1 MSVSFSSS
9 NTSSAPALS
18 IYYMVLNCKNFTDG
32 EIQFIAFIA
41 TNILFLLPLYIIVLY
56 LLVQQWRQQQKC
68 STALSHS
75 DHFTCHMVLMELIG
89 VIGSISFF
97 CGIHI
102 DLSQLKAVGFF
113 LLSIGLNGQAF
124 LHFLTCFERYLAVV
138 HPITYR
144 SLRNSKGI
152 QIRNVT
158 SGISWLLSFAIQGF
172 LFLENLSLYGIVGV
186 LYLVVSIANVSFC
199 SFSVLLVL
207 ICPGPGEG
215 GGNRNKID
223 KTKQRAFFTIT
234 AILVVLFI
242 KFIGYLVS
250 NQTITSK
257 QEAQNAVC
265 GAIGAALWFSLPS
278 SLVLPLLYLHRA
290 GKLGCMNNHETKS
303 IHD

>member
-18 IYYMVLNCKNFTDG
+18 VYYMVLNCKNFTDG
-32 EIQFIAFIA
+32 EIQFIPFIA
-41 TNILFLLPLYIIVLY
+41 INILFLLPLYIIILY
-56 LLVQQWRQQQKC
+56 LLVRQWRQQQKC

-89 VIGSISFF
+89 VIGSIAFF

-102 DLSQLKAVGFF
+102 DLSQSKAVGTF
-113 LLSIGLNGQAF
+113 LLFIGLNGQAF
-124 LHFLTCFERYLAVV
+124 LHFLTCLERYLAVV
-138 HPITYR
+138 HPVTYR

-158 SGISWLLSFAIQGF
+158 IGISWLLSFAIQGF
-172 LFLENLSLYGIVGV
+172 LFLENLSLYKIVGA
-186 LYLVVSIANVSFC
+186 LYLVLSIANVSFC

-207 ICPGPGEG
+207 IHSGPGKG
-215 GGNRNKID
+215 GGKKKKID

-234 AILVVLFI
+234 AILVVLSI
-242 KFIGYLVS
+242 KFIGFLIS
-250 NQTITSK
+250 NGTITSK
-257 QEAQNAVC
+257 QKAQNTVCAVM
-265 GAIGAALWFSLPS
+265 GTALWISLPS

-290 GKLGCMNNHETKS
+290 GKLGCMNNRETES